1 VPEKPPEAA
10 VVDSRAAPVVPEMD
24 SSRLV
29 NAPIGRRPG
38 GPLPP
43 APSVDAP
50 DPVSRVAP
58 IETAEIAGDRD
69 SRGIPPRAVRGQIE
83 RAKGEAASMSGSD
96 RADARGAGVR
106 EIRVRSGRGLRAMAR
121 DVYGDDSPRVIAQI
135 KKANPQ
141 ITDVNHIRVGDLL
154 RFPDLTEAD

>member
-1 VPEKPPEAA
+1 
-10 VVDSRAAPVVPEMD
+10 
-24 SSRLV
+24 
-29 NAPIGRRPG
+29 
-38 GPLPP
+38 
-43 APSVDAP
+43 
-50 DPVSRVAP
+50 VSRVAP